1 MYINVSIHYPY
12 VTHCIASGRWQQE
25 HATVRYGHSC
35 SWTMQQNFRWSII
48 LKRSMSSNSSGMRW
62 GLHFE
67 TLRWFLHWFLMFW
80 LSGSA
85 KPCARTN
92 IRNGAWHINRFP
104 LCHPEKIR
112 QCSSHQN
119 PCIYTVRFRS
129 ACACDCACDK
139 QNLWL
144 IKGQCSMPITR
155 ARWLQ
160 LSWHGKPVRGFVQS
174 QSRLQY
180 LLDHMHGESNILQR
194 NYLQWLW
201 F

>member
-48 LKRSMSSNSSGMRW
+48 LKRSMSSNSSGMRSAL
-62 GLHFE
+62 GDFDKFE
-67 TLRWFLHWFLMFW
+67 MISTLISHVLAIWQCKALRKDKHWKRSLTYKP
-80 LSGSA
+80 LSH
-85 KPCARTN
+85 CAIPRKSDNAAPTKT
-92 IRNGAWHINRFP
+92 RV
-104 LCHPEKIR
+104 
-112 QCSSHQN
+112 
-119 PCIYTVRFRS
+119 YTVRFRS
-129 ACACDCACDK
+129 ACACDK

-180 LLDHMHGESNILQR
+180 PLDHMHGESNILQR

>member
-1 MYINVSIHYPY
+1 MYLYITLTLLTVLQVGAGNRNTLRS
-12 VTHCIASGRWQQE
+12 
-25 HATVRYGHSC
+25 ATV
-35 SWTMQQNFRWSII
+35 I
-48 LKRSMSSNSSGMRW
+48 LKRSMSSNSSGMRSALW
-62 GLHFE
+62 DFE
-67 TLRWFLHWFLMFW
+67 MISNYIDFSCLGYLAVQSPAQGQTLETEPDIQTAFHCAIPRK
-80 LSGSA
+80 SGNA
-85 KPCARTN
+85 APTKTRV
-92 IRNGAWHINRFP
+92 
-104 LCHPEKIR
+104 
-112 QCSSHQN
+112 
-119 PCIYTVRFRS
+119 YTVRFRS
-129 ACACDCACDK
+129 ACACDK

-160 LSWHGKPVRGFVQS
+160 LSWHGKPVCGFVQS